1 MATPART
8 GVRVVEAADAWK
20 LRATSSATFQTVAAL
35 FAYGLAEVRGRGAG
49 REIRISEP
57 AARFLAG
64 PPLPREA
71 QQQIITEAAL
81 KPRLIA
87 HYAAQWREERP
98 DDAVCIDDLKT
109 GHGFTEAAAARFLQ
123 VFDDAMLSVRVVA
136 SWIGPGNERESG
148 VVMAHGSDETA
159 AQDREGLHIVQ
170 RDRRLEIKA
179 DVDLAGL
186 RELFEILPH
195 YR

>member
-64 PPLPREA
+64 PPLPPET

-87 HYAAQWREERP
+87 HYAAQWREGRP
-98 DDAVCIDDLKT
+98 DDAVCIGELKA

-123 VFDDAMLSVRVVA
+123 VFDETMRLVRIAA
-136 SWIGPGNERESG
+136 SWIAPDNELESG
-148 VVMAHGSDETA
+148 VAMAPGAGPRRA
-159 AQDREGLHIVQ
+159 AHRAARSSARGQ
-170 RDRRLEIKA
+170 
-179 DVDLAGL
+179 
-186 RELFEILPH
+186 
-195 YR
+195 